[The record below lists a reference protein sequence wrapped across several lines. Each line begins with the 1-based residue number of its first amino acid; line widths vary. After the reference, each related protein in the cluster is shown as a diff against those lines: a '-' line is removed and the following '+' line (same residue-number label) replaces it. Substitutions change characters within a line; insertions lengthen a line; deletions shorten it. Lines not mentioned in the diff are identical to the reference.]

1 MNSVNNVYRSAKE
14 TLEETVREALAA
26 AMEAGEL
33 PAAPLDKISV
43 EVPKD
48 PKNGDLSCTAA
59 LSLAKAMHCAPR
71 KIAEAAL
78 LHMKKHEWFDSYSVA
93 GAGFINAVFGCRWYS
108 DVLRAVTELGE
119 NYGYDDI
126 GHGERVMVE
135 FVSANPTGPMH
146 LGNARGGVFGDSLAA
161 VLERAGYRVWREF
174 YVNDA
179 GNQVDLFGKSI
190 EARYIQYLKG
200 EDACEFPDNGYHGD
214 DIKELAASI
223 AGEFGDSL
231 LELEPEERRVKM
243 REIGLARN
251 LERMQA
257 DLRRYN
263 VVYDCWFRET
273 SLHESGYVKETID
286 MLGERG
292 YLYEKD
298 GATWFRGTDFGMEKD
313 EVMIKSNGFYTYYA
327 VDIAYHR
334 NKLVARGF
342 DRVIDVLGA
351 DHHGHAVR
359 FRAGLSALGID
370 PSRLDIKLYQ
380 LVNLLQNGEAVR
392 MSKRTGKMI
401 SLDNLLDEISVDAA
415 RFIFNSKQSDTHLEF
430 DLGVAVREDSENPVY
445 YVQYAHARICSMLD
459 RLAAEA
465 LTPSGTDS
473 ADLALLTEPSERAL
487 IKQIASL
494 PDEIRLA
501 ARDYEPYRMT
511 KYLIDLATAFHAF
524 YTDCRIK
531 GADKPLAEARLTL
544 ADVTRAVIANV
555 LGMLSIS
562 APERMEKSGQNAAE

>member
-1 MNSVNNVYRSAKE
+1 MSKINNIYKSAKE
-14 TLEETVREALAA
+14 ELEAIVRRALIS
-26 AMEAGEL
+26 AMESGKLPQTEL
-33 PAAPLDKISV
+33 GKISV

-48 PKNGDLSCTAA
+48 TKNGDLSCTVA
-59 LSLAKAMHCAPR
+59 LSLAKAMRQPPR
-71 KIAEAAL
+71 KIADAIVEGMEANP
-78 LHMKKHEWFDSYSVA
+78 WFESYSVA
-93 GAGFINAVFGCRWYS
+93 GAGFINAFFGAGWYS
-108 DVLRAVTELGE
+108 DVLKAVTALG
-119 NYGYDDI
+119 NTYGGDDI
-126 GHGERVMVE
+126 GHGESVMVE
-135 FVSANPTGPMH
+135 FVYANPTGPMH
-146 LGNARGGVFGDSLAA
+146 LGNARGGVFGDSLAS

-190 EARYIQYLKG
+190 EARYIQHLKG

-214 DIKELAASI
+214 DIKELAALI

-231 LELEPEERRVKM
+231 LSLDPEDRRVKM
-243 REIGLARN
+243 REIGLERN
-251 LERMQA
+251 LARMQA
-257 DLRRYN
+257 DLKRYN

-273 SLHESGYVKETID
+273 SLHNSGFVKETID
-286 MLGERG
+286 LLGERG

-298 GATWFRGTDFGMEKD
+298 GAIWFKGTELGMEKD
-313 EVMIKSNGFYTYYA
+313 EVMVKANGFYTYYA

-334 NKLVARGF
+334 NKLMVRNF

-359 FRAGLSALGID
+359 FRAALLALGIE

-459 RLAAEA
+459 RLAAEG
-465 LTPSGTDS
+465 LTPSGTDA

-494 PDEIRLA
+494 PDEVRLA

-531 GADKPLAEARLTL
+531 GAEENLAAARLTL
-544 ADVTRAVIANV
+544 ADVTRSVIANV
-555 LGMLSIS
+555 LGMLKIA
-562 APERMEKSGQNAAE
+562 APERMEK

>member
-1 MNSVNNVYRSAKE
+1 MNTINNIYRAAKE
-14 TLEETVREALAA
+14 ELEAIVREALGAA
-26 AMEAGEL
+26 IEKGEL
-33 PAAPLDKISV
+33 PEAEIGKISV

-48 PKNGDLSCTAA
+48 TKNGDLSCTAA
-59 LSLAKAMHCAPR
+59 LALAKPMRCAPR
-71 KIAEAAL
+71 KIADAIVAGMRQ
-78 LHMKKHEWFDSYSVA
+78 HPWFESYSVA
-93 GAGFINAVFGCRWYS
+93 GAGFINAVFGCGWYS
-108 DVLRAVTELGE
+108 DVLRSVTALGD
-119 NYGYDDI
+119 NYGGDDI
-126 GHGERVMVE
+126 GHGETVMVE

-146 LGNARGGVFGDSLAA
+146 RGNARGGVFGDSLAA
-161 VLERAGYRVWREF
+161 VLERAGYKVWREF

-190 EARYIQYLKG
+190 EARYIQHLKG
-200 EDACEFPDNGYHGD
+200 EDAVEFPDNGYHGD
-214 DIKELAASI
+214 DIKELAALI
-223 AGEFGDSL
+223 TGEFGDSL
-231 LELEPEERRVKM
+231 LELDPEDRRVKM

-257 DLRRYN
+257 DLKRYN

-273 SLHESGYVKETID
+273 SLHNSGFVKETID

-298 GATWFRGTDFGMEKD
+298 GAVWFKGTELGMEKD
-313 EVMIKSNGFYTYYA
+313 EVMVKANGFYTYYA

-334 NKLVARGF
+334 NKLMIRNF

-359 FRAGLSALGID
+359 FRAALTALGID
-370 PSRLDIKLYQ
+370 PTRLDIKLYQ

-459 RLAAEA
+459 RLAAEGLSA
-465 LTPSGTDS
+465 CGTDS
-473 ADLALLTEPSERAL
+473 EDLALLTEASERAL

-494 PDEIRLA
+494 PDEVRLA

-511 KYLIDLATAFHAF
+511 KYLIDLATAFHSF

-531 GADKPLAEARLTL
+531 GADEKLAAARLTL
-544 ADVTRAVIANV
+544 ADTTRSVIANV
-555 LGMLSIS
+555 LGMLKIS
-562 APERMEKSGQNAAE
+562 APARMEKND

>member
-1 MNSVNNVYRSAKE
+1 MSTQNNIYRAAKDR
-14 TLEETVREALAA
+14 LEAIVRESLVA
-26 AMEAGEL
+26 AMESGTLPSVEL
-33 PAAPLDKISV
+33 GKISV

-48 PKNGDLSCTAA
+48 TKNGDLSCTVA
-59 LSLAKAMHCAPR
+59 LSLAKAMRSAPR
-71 KIAEAAL
+71 KIADTVVAG
-78 LHMKKHEWFDSYSVA
+78 MKADEWFESYTVA
-93 GAGFINAVFGCRWYS
+93 GAGFINAVFGAGWYC
-108 DVLRAVTELGE
+108 DVLRSVTALGD
-119 NYGYDDI
+119 NYGGDDI
-126 GHGERVMVE
+126 GHGESVMVE

-161 VLERAGYRVWREF
+161 VLERAGYKVWREF

-179 GNQVDLFGKSI
+179 GNQVDLFGRSI
-190 EARYIQYLKG
+190 EARYIQHLKG
-200 EDACEFPDNGYHGD
+200 EDAVEFPDNGYHGD
-214 DIKELAASI
+214 DIKELAALI

-231 LELEPEERRVKM
+231 LELDPEDRRVKM
-243 REIGLARN
+243 REIGLERN
-251 LERMQA
+251 LARMQA
-257 DLRRYN
+257 DLKRYN

-273 SLHESGYVKETID
+273 SLHNSGFVKETID
-286 MLGERG
+286 LLGERG

-298 GATWFRGTDFGMEKD
+298 GAVWFKGTELGMEKD
-313 EVMIKSNGFYTYYA
+313 EVMVKANGFYTYYA

-334 NKLVARGF
+334 NKLMIRNF

-359 FRAGLSALGID
+359 FRAALMALGIE

-459 RLAAEA
+459 RLAAEG
-465 LTPSGTDS
+465 LTACGTASDK
-473 ADLALLTEPSERAL
+473 LALLTEGSERAL

-494 PDEIRLA
+494 PDEVRLA

-531 GADKPLAEARLTL
+531 GAEADVAQARLTL
-544 ADVTRAVIANV
+544 ADVTRSVIANV
-555 LGMLSIS
+555 LGMLKIS
-562 APERMEKSGQNAAE
+562 APARMVKND